1 MKTKVFC
8 WEEEDDLK
16 CARTVRMT
24 TRRQTFVNDEMV
36 TEVMIETVETT
47 EHVMSMV
54 IKASFEEEEK
64 DPEVTAAMS
73 SLYSDFACE
82 NRDDESM
89 TFSADIDA
97 DVHEI
102 HGLRTG
108 VASDE
113 ASVAALLLSKTVE
126 QRYLIWWRY
135 RVLFKQSLT
144 VWVKSKSN
152 YGILLEMLA
161 SPLVRRG

>member
-1 MKTKVFC
+1 
-8 WEEEDDLK
+8 
-16 CARTVRMT
+16 MT

-54 IKASFEEEEK
+54 IKASFEEEK